1 MQLCT
6 TNFCLYVALVLQFYT
21 QITFDFARCELQH
34 LFCQRWLHPNPEGV
48 VHYVVGVGQ
57 VATDTVVGALQIWL
71 SGEVAG
77 KE

>member
-1 MQLCT
+1 LNT
-6 TNFCLYVALVLQFYT
+6 Y
-21 QITFDFARCELQH
+21 
-34 LFCQRWLHPNPEGV
+34 PEGV

-57 VATDTVVGALQIWL
+57 VAADAVVGTLHVWL